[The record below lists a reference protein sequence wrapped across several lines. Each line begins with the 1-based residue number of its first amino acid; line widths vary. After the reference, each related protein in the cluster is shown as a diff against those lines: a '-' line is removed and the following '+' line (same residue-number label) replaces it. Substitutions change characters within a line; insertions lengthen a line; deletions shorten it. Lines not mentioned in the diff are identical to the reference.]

1 MRHSSFILVICKS
14 SYMKRSFI
22 EKLLSIIA
30 WVGLVGGI
38 LFSILYCNSILGSGT
53 EMCVPTGL
61 AYLAGGH
68 LHLCWLLGSSDGDSC
83 PFRQDQEIG
92 EREGG
97 ISTRF
102 NM

>member
-61 AYLAGGH
+61 AFLAGGIFISVG
-68 LHLCWLLGSSDGDSC
+68 CWAVLMEILALSD
-83 PFRQDQEIG
+83 RIKRLENAK
-92 EREGG
+92 EE
-97 ISTRF
+97 
-102 NM
+102 

>member
-1 MRHSSFILVICKS
+1 
-14 SYMKRSFI
+14 MKRSFI

-61 AYLAGGH
+61 AYLAGGIFISVG
-68 LHLCWLLGSSDGDSC
+68 CWAVLMVILALSD
-83 PFRQDQEIG
+83 RIKRLENAK
-92 EREGG
+92 EE
-97 ISTRF
+97 
-102 NM
+102 

>member
-61 AYLAGGH
+61 AYLAGGIFISVG
-68 LHLCWLLGSSDGDSC
+68 CWAVLMEILALSD
-83 PFRQDQEIG
+83 RIKRLENAK
-92 EREGG
+92 EE
-97 ISTRF
+97 
-102 NM
+102 